1 MGLGCEWSGETAASE
16 RRPAMA
22 LEHGTPADQAKQWGQ
37 IVARAW
43 EDEAFKA
50 RLLADPRAVVQE
62 YGIAVPAG
70 KAVQVA
76 AYGDDTVLLVLPPK
90 PGADL
95 VEEELAQVVGGC
107 SCTTIYN
114 DPPPKPHG
122 LLLVV

>member
-1 MGLGCEWSGETAASE
+1 
-16 RRPAMA
+16 MA
-22 LEHGTPADQAKQWGQ
+22 LEHGIPADQAKQWGQ

-43 EDEAFKA
+43 ADEAFKA

-62 YGIAVPAG
+62 HGIAVPAG

-76 AYGDDTVLLVLPPK
+76 AYGDDTVLLVLPPR
-90 PGADL
+90 PAADL
-95 VEEELAQVVGGC
+95 VEEELEQVVGGC